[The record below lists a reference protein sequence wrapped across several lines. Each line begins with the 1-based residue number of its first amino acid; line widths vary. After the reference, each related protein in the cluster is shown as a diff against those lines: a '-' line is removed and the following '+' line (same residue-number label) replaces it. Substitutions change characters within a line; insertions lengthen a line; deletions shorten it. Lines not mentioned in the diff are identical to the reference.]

1 MSKKKFLH
9 KGFVSK
15 GESSNDNG
23 FNDFS
28 EIELKN
34 TLTEPKTENLV
45 ESDSEREEGEKRLVT
60 DCTILWATGQ
70 YQKPNVVIKDRKF
83 RFISKS
89 QNISRIQLRSV
100 NGGGIRY
107 YSTLG
112 LHRIPNG
119 EYVLSLWGGTYPY
132 AYIKACIKYTE

>member
-1 MSKKKFLH
+1 MNEKKFLH
-9 KGFVSK
+9 KGFISK
-15 GESSNDNG
+15 GETNNDSG

-28 EIELKN
+28 EIELQS
-34 TLTEPKTENLV
+34 TLSEPEIENLN
-45 ESDSEREEGEKRLVT
+45 ESDLDNQENKKLVT

-70 YQKPNVVIKDRKF
+70 YQKPNVVITDKKF
-83 RFISKS
+83 RFTSKS

-107 YSTLG
+107 YNRLG

-119 EYVLSLWGGTYPY
+119 EYVLSLWGGTYPH

>member
-1 MSKKKFLH
+1 MTEKKFLH
-9 KGFVSK
+9 KGFEST
-15 GESSNDNG
+15 GEESNDNG

-28 EIELKN
+28 EIELQRS
-34 TLTEPKTENLV
+34 LSEPKTENLD
-45 ESDSEREEGEKRLVT
+45 ETDLDRNEEKRLVT
-60 DCTILWATGQ
+60 DCTILWSNGQ

-83 RFISKS
+83 RFTSKS
-89 QNISRIQLRSV
+89 QNIRRIQMRSV
-100 NGGGIRY
+100 NGGGVRY
-107 YSTLG
+107 YSSLG